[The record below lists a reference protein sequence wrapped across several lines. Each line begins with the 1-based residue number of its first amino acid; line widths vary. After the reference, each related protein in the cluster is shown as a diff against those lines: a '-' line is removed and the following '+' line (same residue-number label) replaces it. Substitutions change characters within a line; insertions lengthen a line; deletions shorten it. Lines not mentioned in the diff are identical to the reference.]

1 MELINEGYRVKIP
14 TCSQLEQHKTQNYFL
29 NMDNNDYNKIE
40 SSEEESE
47 INKRTKQ
54 ITTFQTGETRL
65 VTKVI
70 INENYQFFEN

>member
-14 TCSQLEQHKTQNYFL
+14 TFSQLEQQKT
-29 NMDNNDYNKIE
+29 
-40 SSEEESE
+40 SEEESE
-47 INKRTKQ
+47 INKKTKQ
-54 ITTFQTGETRL
+54 LTKFQTGETRL

>member
-14 TCSQLEQHKTQNYFL
+14 TCSQLEQQKTQNHSQNL
-29 NMDNNDYNKIE
+29 DNNDHNKIE

-47 INKRTKQ
+47 INKKTKQ
-54 ITTFQTGETRL
+54 LTKFQTGETRL